1 MECDIIPRH
10 LGDRVLNQQ
19 EMRIVRDTYGAVVDE
34 IDDRQLSQVEIP
46 LLKNE
51 SKQKEINDKVLQANE
66 LRYQAYL
73 KEQEAIAIMNDVINN
88 II

>member
-1 MECDIIPRH
+1 MNISEMECNIIPRH
-10 LGDRVLNQQ
+10 LGDRVLNQP

-51 SKQKEINDKVLQANE
+51 SK
-66 LRYQAYL
+66 
-73 KEQEAIAIMNDVINN
+73 
-88 II
+88 

>member
-1 MECDIIPRH
+1 M
-10 LGDRVLNQQ
+10 GDRVLNQP

-73 KEQEAIAIMNDVINN
+73 KEQEAVKMMEEIIN
-88 II
+88 